1 MLPEAHTREESVTR
15 RHRRT
20 LGIAATAIVMATTP
34 MAPAF
39 AGGAPSVRVVTV
51 AELEQPVGFTLAPN
65 GRIVYLERATGAVR
79 SLDPRTG
86 RDRLLHRITGVN
98 SDGERGALGVA
109 LHPRWPREPWIYVY
123 VSRAPAGG
131 ELRNQL
137 LRLRIRDGR
146 SVSREVLLNSPIGGR
161 ANHNGGRVAF
171 GPDGKLY
178 VVIGDGGED
187 PGTAQT
193 IVDEPRG
200 KILRLNP
207 DGSVPASNPFASPVW
222 SFGHRNSIGF
232 AFDPVTGRLW
242 ESENGPEC
250 NDELNRIVAGGNF
263 AWGPSQDCGTPA
275 TVEDTNRDG
284 PDPRRLPEFTFA
296 ETVAATGVAFCDRC
310 GLGARYDGTM
320 LAGCSNGTCKATVGP
335 VMHVPLTSGRWSF
348 AGPPAEVPL
357 TNHDGAVYSMEVA
370 PDGRI
375 YFSDGEGIYRL
386 RPA

>member
-1 MLPEAHTREESVTR
+1 
-15 RHRRT
+15 
-20 LGIAATAIVMATTP
+20 MATTP

-51 AELEQPVGFTLAPN
+51 AELEQPVGFTFAPN

-146 SVSREVLLNSPIGGR
+146 SVSRDVLLNSPIGGR

-263 AWGPSQDCGTPA
+263 AWGPSQDCGTPS
-275 TVEDTNRDG
+275 DG
-284 PDPRRLPEFTFA
+284 RGHEPRRTRPPAPARVHVRRDRGRDRRRVLRSVRTRRSLRRHDARGLLERHLQGDRRARDARPAHVRALVVRRPAGRSSPDEPRRRGVFHGGRTRRSDLLQRRRGHLP
-296 ETVAATGVAFCDRC
+296 
-310 GLGARYDGTM
+310 
-320 LAGCSNGTCKATVGP
+320 
-335 VMHVPLTSGRWSF
+335 
-348 AGPPAEVPL
+348 AGPPAE
-357 TNHDGAVYSMEVA
+357 
-370 PDGRI
+370 
-375 YFSDGEGIYRL
+375 
-386 RPA
+386 PA